1 MNQRRAETVLF
12 LVLVV
17 YLQSVSGFYNC
28 PSPRPS
34 REREGSESPSVV
46 KGAGEAYGLDPPAPM
61 T

>member
-46 KGAGEAYGLDPPAPM
+46 KGAGEAYGLDPLRP
-61 T
+61 

>member
-12 LVLVV
+12 LALVV
-17 YLQSVSGFYNC
+17 CLQSVNGFESC

-46 KGAGEAYGLDPPAPM
+46 KGAGEACGLDPLRP
-61 T
+61 